1 MNAPQ
6 APSLTRNTLFSG
18 NGAALVLVVAW
29 GTNFPLI
36 EQLLGHWD
44 IFSATLSRQVIGA
57 AFLVTLLWM
66 RTRRF
71 PIHRALPWGRMIILG
86 FTGPFCSSLLTTLA
100 VFSAGSVAVAIVYAM
115 APLIA
120 AVVARVFFA
129 MPPARG
135 IVIGITLA
143 VAGGLIVKVQELQNA
158 SVTGGEG
165 FMILALV
172 TWTWHSIAAQR
183 WLKGFSQ
190 TEIAAYT
197 ILPGSILLTVVV
209 CIVWASGLATLHAPL
224 NETTVTLAIAI
235 GVIPI
240 ALGNLMWHFGVS
252 RLGVTPMAL
261 WGNLVPVAA
270 IALSAWFG
278 AIPQSAQVIGGLII
292 LAGVFYAQI
301 ASFRQSS
308 RTAS

>member
-6 APSLTRNTLFSG
+6 APSPTRSALLSG

-29 GTNFPLI
+29 GMNFPLI

-44 IFSATLSRQVIGA
+44 ILSATLSRQVIGA
-57 AFLVTLLWM
+57 GLLVMLLWA

-71 PIHRALPWGRMIILG
+71 PIHRALPWRRMVILG
-86 FTGPFCSSLLTTLA
+86 FAGPFCASLLTTLA

-115 APLIA
+115 APLVA

-129 MPPARG
+129 IPPARSIIVG
-135 IVIGITLA
+135 IALA
-143 VAGGLIVKVQELQNA
+143 VTGGLVVKGHEFSNA

-165 FMILALV
+165 FMFLALV

-197 ILPGSILLTVVV
+197 ILPGSLLLTAAV
-209 CIVWASGLATLHAPL
+209 CIAWASGLATLHAPL
-224 NETTVTLAIAI
+224 TGTTILLAVAI
-235 GVIPI
+235 GVVPI
-240 ALGNLMWHFGVS
+240 ALGNLMWHVGVN

-270 IALSAWFG
+270 IGLAAWFG
-278 AIPQSAQVIGGLII
+278 AVPQPAQIVGGLII
-292 LAGVFYAQI
+292 LAGVVYAQI
-301 ASFRQSS
+301 ASLRQP
-308 RTAS
+308 

>member
-1 MNAPQ
+1 MSAPQ
-6 APSLTRNTLFSG
+6 APSPTRNALLSG

-29 GTNFPLI
+29 GLNFPLI

-44 IFSATLSRQVIGA
+44 IFSTTLSRQVIGA
-57 AFLVTLLWM
+57 TLLVTLLWV
-66 RTRRF
+66 RKGRF
-71 PIHRALPWGRMIILG
+71 PIHRALPWRRMTILG
-86 FTGPFCSSLLTTLA
+86 FAGPFCASLLTTLA

-129 MPPARG
+129 IRPARG
-135 IVIGITLA
+135 TIIGITLA
-143 VAGGLIVKVQELQNA
+143 VIGGLVVKAHEFQTA
-158 SVTGGEG
+158 SMTGGEG
-165 FMILALV
+165 FMLLALV

-197 ILPGSILLTVVV
+197 ILPGSALLTVVV
-209 CIVWASGLATLHAPL
+209 FIAWASGLVTLHAPL
-224 NETTVTLAIAI
+224 NDTTISLAVAI
-235 GVIPI
+235 GVVPI
-240 ALGNLMWHFGVS
+240 ALGNLMWHVGVN

-270 IALSAWFG
+270 IGLAAWFG
-278 AIPQSAQVIGGLII
+278 AVPLPAQIVGGLII
-292 LAGVFYAQI
+292 LAGVVYAQI
-301 ASFRQSS
+301 ASLRQ
-308 RTAS
+308 